1 MDPTQNPVTEPS
13 QTPQAPPAPVQPSAA
28 APAVAPVLLPPSAPD
43 AAPAAAPVAWEQ
55 YVGHIVRW
63 EDGTCWFVLRDGRHW
78 IPDGDTYSK
87 LTATKAQVFNLAAP
101 QLDAIPD
108 IKGSHVSLT
117 NK

>member
-28 APAVAPVLLPPSAPD
+28 APAVAPAAAP